1 MSAGEKYDMTRTS
14 PQRRRLL
21 LMSILSIIALMI
33 FAFFLAY
40 FVLPPD
46 QQSQVPQIME
56 QPPGAPTKDKEPVG
70 NAY

>member
-1 MSAGEKYDMTRTS
+1 MSEAEKSRMTTTS

-21 LMSILSIIALMI
+21 LASIFSIIALMI

-46 QQSQVPQIME
+46 KQSQVPQVME